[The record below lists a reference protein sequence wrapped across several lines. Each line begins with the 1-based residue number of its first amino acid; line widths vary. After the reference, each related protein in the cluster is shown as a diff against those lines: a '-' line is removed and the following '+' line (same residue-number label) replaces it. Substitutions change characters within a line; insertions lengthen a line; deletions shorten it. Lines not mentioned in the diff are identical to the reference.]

1 MDKIKDE
8 KIINVLP
15 TEDDMLCKN
24 DSDLVKKYIEY
35 IRELEDIKCENL
47 KCLNILF

>member
-1 MDKIKDE
+1 MDKIDDDKM
-8 KIINVLP
+8 ISVP